1 MKSLLTTTALISMAS
16 APAWA
21 HAGDHHS
28 GSISSLVSHFVSHP
42 YHSAITA
49 ALVVGAAATFLVAS
63 KRKKARASIKHKA

>member
-16 APAWA
+16 TTAWA

-28 GSISSLVSHFVSHP
+28 SSISSLITHFVSHP

-49 ALVVGAAATFLVAS
+49 ALIVGAAATFLVVG
-63 KRKKARASIKHKA
+63 KRKKARASIKNKA